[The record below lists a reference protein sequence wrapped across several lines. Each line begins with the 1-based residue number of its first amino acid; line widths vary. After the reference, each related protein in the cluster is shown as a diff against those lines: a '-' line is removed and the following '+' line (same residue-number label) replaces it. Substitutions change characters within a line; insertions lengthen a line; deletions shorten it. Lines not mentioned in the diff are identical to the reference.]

1 MKKTFQKLLL
11 LIALVVLGAA
21 KMSAEEAYAVI
32 NIETDVMTFYYDNDR
47 STHESNQNEAV
58 YSLNTGTNRPAWW
71 GSEETYAYHVREVV
85 FDRSF
90 EYARPTSTYKWF
102 GGMTLLTTITFTYYD
117 TFLNKDYSLLNTSQV
132 TNMSGMFANCESL
145 TRLDLSS
152 FDTSNVTD
160 MSNMFQSCS
169 GLTQLY
175 GIHKWDTGNVTNM
188 SGMFSGCSALTSL
201 NVSNW
206 NTAIVTN
213 MSSMFANCWG
223 ITNLNL
229 NNWET
234 GNVTNMSGMFSG
246 CSALT
251 NINVRDWNTSSVT
264 TMSSMFSGCSNLSS
278 LNVKSWNTS
287 RVTNMGSMFS
297 GCTDLSFVYDI
308 TNLNTSSVTNMS
320 SMFLN
325 CSSFITLDLS
335 NWNTSRVTNMSSMF
349 SGCSELETIYVS
361 NWNTSC
367 VTNMSSMFSGC
378 SGLTTIYA
386 GDNWSTSAV
395 TSSTNMF
402 LGCTNLTGH
411 NGTRYN
417 GYYIDATYARFDN
430 APNSP
435 GYLSDTNN
443 IPPVTCNVSLRLNQ
457 AKAVYGDST
466 YVAEKQRLLS
476 FTVEKGETFT
486 INFQRLSDDYA
497 LLYYE
502 ENGQRTLIANYNGYT
517 YSKTV
522 NEDLYLECY
531 GTPKNEKVTLQNSL
545 GGSLK
550 YKILRQLNASTQVE
564 LVSDSIDLASG
575 YKIFSAQKDDIL
587 WLSVTPRAD
596 YRIGKVRCN
605 GVEQSVVSTATDGS
619 QLYQYT
625 LAEDSVAVS
634 VSYSKP
640 KVNVSLYTNSTSPCT
655 ITRTYLNE
663 LTGRWMTQTIVS
675 VTDGV
680 ASNSVNTPVLG
691 EIGLKLPATPTNLY
705 VNGVN
710 RLADLSASNYL
721 LLSDATTENDFNVV
735 AIYEE
740 EETPGILQT
749 VTRHG
754 GGMSQM
760 DFEYEIECN
769 APCETINDGDC
780 KQFYIPPYGA
790 DCETYF
796 RLWIGL
802 LDGETFKVYRNGEDY
817 TDYFRKGTYNS
828 NNKYTHYSFEDSY
841 WINDNPEFWSSL
853 REAAT
858 WEVFI
863 EPATIDYTFIGN
875 FRFVYATVDYGGVI
889 DEPLDG
895 WETDCETS
903 VEGYYKGTI
912 IENPMYKDAD
922 AAVSFDTANGES
934 FRVFRNG
941 EEVTDEFE
949 PIMSAGSRKGWVM
962 DGKGAM
968 MHEPA
973 QWVIIT
979 DSELSRYDVNRDKQI
994 SIADVTKLVNKILGK
1009 E

>member
-1 MKKTFQKLLL
+1 MKTNNLFKHLLPSLQGGAGGRLLSPSLRGRVRVGLLL
-11 LIALVVLGAA
+11 ALMLMGVMNTAKAA
-21 KMSAEEAYAVI
+21 EAYAVYTPS
-32 NIETDVMTFYYDNDR
+32 NNTLTFYYDDQKSSR
-47 STHESNQNEAV
+47 SGTT
-58 YSLNTGTNRPAWW
+58 YSLNSDNSFPGWHENR
-71 GSEETYAYHVREVV
+71 ELTFHVV
-85 FDRSF
+85 FAPSF
-90 EYARPTSTYKWF
+90 NDARPQTTYRWF
-102 GGMTLLTTITFTYYD
+102 YGMGNLQDI
-117 TFLNKDYSLLNTSQV
+117 
-132 TNMSGMFANCESL
+132 SGMEYL
-145 TRLDLSS
+145 HTD
-152 FDTSNVTD
+152 NVTG
-160 MSNMFQSCS
+160 MSYMFYGCS
-169 GLTQLY
+169 GLTSL
-175 GIHKWDTGNVTNM
+175 DVSNFNTANVTEM
-188 SGMFSGCSALTSL
+188 
-201 NVSNW
+201 W
-206 NTAIVTN
+206 
-213 MSSMFANCWG
+213 
-223 ITNLNL
+223 
-229 NNWET
+229 
-234 GNVTNMSGMFSG
+234 
-246 CSALT
+246 
-251 NINVRDWNTSSVT
+251 
-264 TMSSMFSGCSNLSS
+264 SMFSGCSGLTSLDVSNFNTANVTYMGYLFEGCSS
-278 LNVKSWNTS
+278 LTS
-287 RVTNMGSMFS
+287 
-297 GCTDLSFVYDI
+297 
-308 TNLNTSSVTNMS
+308 
-320 SMFLN
+320 
-325 CSSFITLDLS
+325 LDLS
-335 NWNTSRVTNMSSMF
+335 NFDTKKVTYMESMF
-349 SGCSELETIYVS
+349 
-361 NWNTSC
+361 N
-367 VTNMSSMFSGC
+367 GC

-395 TSSTNMF
+395 TSSSDMF
-402 LGCTNLTGH
+402 SGCTNLKGR
-411 NGTRYN
+411 NGTTY
-417 GYYIDATYARFDN
+417 DADHVDKEYARFDN
-430 APNSP
+430 APVSP

-457 AKAVYGDST
+457 VKAIHGDST
-466 YVAEKQRLLS
+466 YVAEKQRLISL
-476 FTVEKGETFT
+476 TVVKGETFT

-640 KVNVSLYTNSTSPCT
+640 KVNVSLYTNSTNPCT

-740 EETPGILQT
+740 VATPGTLQT

-760 DFEYEIECN
+760 EFEYEIECN

-817 TDYFRKGTYNS
+817 TDYFRKGTYSS
-828 NNKYTHYSFEDSY
+828 NNKYTHYDFYDSD

-863 EPATIDYTFIGN
+863 EPATIDYTFIGDFN
-875 FRFVYATVDYGGVI
+875 KVYATVDYGGVI

-895 WETDCETS
+895 WETAENEIT

-922 AAVSFDTANGES
+922 AAVMFNTANGES

-941 EEVTDEFE
+941 EEVTDEFDS
-949 PIMSAGSRKGWVM
+949 IMSGGVRVAWIM
-962 DGKGAM
+962 HGKGAL

-973 QWVIIT
+973 QWVIVT
-979 DSELSRYDVNRDKQI
+979 DSELAKYDVNRDGKI
-994 SIADVTKLVNKILGK
+994 TIADVTKLVNKILGK